1 MQDFWN
7 ERYSAVEAAY
17 GKEPNA
23 FLNEALQ
30 ALADRLGGPG
40 TLLLPCDGEGRN
52 AVGAARAGWQ
62 VRSFDYSSAGV
73 EKAQR
78 WAAEAGV
85 ELTCTEADAWA
96 FDPEAPAD
104 VVALIY
110 AHMPAEKRADFHKR
124 AASWLRP
131 GGHLL
136 LEGFHPDQIHN
147 AHPSGG
153 PRDLAMLFTPELLFR
168 DFVDGARLE
177 IVRLEHLET
186 ELAEGEFHRGPAA
199 VTRLIAR
206 KPLDS

>member
-7 ERYSAVEAAY
+7 ERYNSVEAAY
-17 GKEPNA
+17 GKEPNV
-23 FLNEALQ
+23 FLMEALE
-30 ALADRLGGPG
+30 ALSVRLGGPG

-62 VRSFDYSSAGV
+62 VRSFDYSST
-73 EKAQR
+73 
-78 WAAEAGV
+78 GV

-96 FDPEAPAD
+96 FEPEAPAD

-110 AHMPAEKRADFHKR
+110 AHMPAAKRADFHKR

-131 GGHLL
+131 GGYLL

-168 DFVDGARLE
+168 DFVDGAGLE
-177 IVRLEHLET
+177 ILRLEHLET

-199 VTRLIAR
+199 VTRLIAQ